1 MKNFNLIH
9 CLANKNPTHSG
20 EIIIYSSLP
29 KTEYEILDVHGKRIL
44 LDSFTGKEHRQSLQV
59 PSGLYFLKYRD
70 MIGHGSVLK
79 IIKQ

>member
-20 EIIIYSSLP
+20 EIMIYSRLP
-29 KTEYEILDVHGKRIL
+29 KTEYEILNVHGKRIV
-44 LDSFTGKEHRQSLQV
+44 LDSFTGTVHKQSLLA
-59 PSGLYFLKYRD
+59 PPGLYFLRYWT
-70 MIGHGSVLK
+70 MNGQSSIVK